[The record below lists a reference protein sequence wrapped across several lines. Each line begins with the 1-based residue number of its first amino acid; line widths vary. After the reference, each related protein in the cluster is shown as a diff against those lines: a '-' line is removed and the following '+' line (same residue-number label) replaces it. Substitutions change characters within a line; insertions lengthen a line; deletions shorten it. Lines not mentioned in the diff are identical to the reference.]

1 MDYLKAENS
10 MAEHI
15 GEFCVRNG
23 WYVNFYEG
31 YAYTE
36 GYEEIGEDYATMRIY
51 NLKNEI
57 FVTYWT
63 KHDDFEI
70 SIDGNEPEVG
80 FNKETIVEK
89 VKETISKFDSLAA

>member
-1 MDYLKAENS
+1 MYYNEAEDWMCEN
-10 MAEHI
+10 I
-15 GEFCVRNG
+15 GAFCARNG
-23 WYVNFYEG
+23 WHSTFYEG

-70 SIDGNEPEVG
+70 SVDGNEPNVG
-80 FNKETIVEK
+80 ISKEEIVGK
-89 VKETISKFDSLAA
+89 VKEIISKFDSLAA